1 MTGREDMTEELIQE
15 LPEQLVL
22 TVDKAGERLDVFCA
36 GSGNMTRS
44 AAQRMIAEESILLNG
59 RPAKANQKLRA
70 GDQVTVLLYPA
81 AEVELTAEN
90 IPLDIVYQDEYIVV
104 IDKPKGMVVHPA
116 PGNPNGTLVNALMYH
131 LKDLSGIGG
140 ELRPGIVHRID
151 KLTSG
156 LIVVA
161 KNDQAHTSL
170 AAQLKEHS
178 ARRTYIAIV
187 DGNIKEDS
195 GTVDAPIGRHP
206 VDRKRMAV
214 VKDGR
219 EAVTHWRV
227 LERYGPYTLIEAQL
241 ETGRT
246 HQIRVHMAHIKHP
259 VAGDTVYGS
268 AKPRLGLDGQA
279 LHAARL
285 ELTHP
290 ATGERMV
297 FKARVPDYF
306 TLALKKAG
314 RSDGTDIDSVLA
326 AAFGE
331 Q

>member
-1 MTGREDMTEELIQE
+1 
-15 LPEQLVL
+15 
-22 TVDKAGERLDVFCA
+22 
-36 GSGNMTRS
+36 MTRS
-44 AAQRMIAEESILLNG
+44 AAQRMIAEGDILLNG
-59 RPAKANQKLRA
+59 GPVKANQKLKIN
-70 GDQVTVLLYPA
+70 DKVTVMLRPA
-81 AEVELTAEN
+81 AEVDIVPEN
-90 IPLDIVYQDEYIVV
+90 IPIDIVYEDNDIAV

-131 LKDLSGIGG
+131 LSGLSGIGG

-161 KNDQAHTSL
+161 KNDMAHTSL

-214 VKDGR
+214 IKDGR

-227 LERYGPYTLIEAQL
+227 LERYGAYTLVEARL

-259 VAGDTVYGS
+259 VAGDVVYGS
-268 AKPRLGLDGQA
+268 AKPRLGLEGQA

-290 ATGERMV
+290 ATGERMT
-297 FKARVPDYF
+297 FKAKVPEYF
-306 TLALKKAG
+306 ASALKKAG
-314 RSDGTDIDSVLA
+314 RNEPEDIENALKD
-326 AAFGE
+326 AFGE